1 MDVRG
6 DRWVNLL
13 GASGEVEVT
22 QVVGASGQ
30 ETLLRPFRVTYSANG
45 VGAVPESKSVSGL
58 LKTYLEDAVSITVA
72 DIPFPYYEVIVYCS
86 TADSNAV
93 DVSTGSEDAA
103 LGVMHFSPLTINGV
117 RYAWN
122 ASDTTQ
128 GAAGTPFADA
138 HPSQVFGDASKGEP
152 TLGANAFS
160 FPISGSIT
168 DDAFNNKW
176 VTATNAFSK
185 KQTAAFSGDLTIR
198 GGARATVTQDGKTV
212 VVGQGGIAA
221 IQIREVMPS
230 VINVNMVGNENKSP
244 YAEVGRIQGIGGF
257 SGLFPITNAR
267 WNDLVGTSL
276 SDLYA
281 SAGSPPTDARVET
294 DIPAGTQG
302 NYQHS
307 ADNGYPSAIT
317 DRRAKYGAMGLCYR
331 EAVAGSELRL
341 RDMPYAR
348 YDLILYLG
356 TDRDGKTWN
365 PAKVTTAD
373 GEVTYYSYPA
383 GTTALAAV
391 ASTSEP
397 GAWGSS
403 TDGLTPAR
411 MGLGRDVMLIRGL
424 AGDVDIDT
432 GAWVSTSNTRGGIC
446 GFQVVYAGEGRKA
459 GSINLNFSG
468 EGGDS
473 AAVPV
478 DDCFLKGGIEGAD
491 ITVKNIPYEMYDVI
505 VYMAS
510 SEAGKMAPVKV
521 NGTYYSWQEQV
532 PVVTTTPSH
541 ACDLGWG
548 TGAQASAAIGTNA
561 IRVKAQTDETLT
573 VCTTGGLPEL
583 GDCVAA
589 IQIVERLRVPVTGSA
604 SWANTIAGLDPSSP
618 LYLDFG
624 PTGQITGDVTLS
636 DDDMVDL
643 VDFKMVNVQYQTPPF
658 AGTVTVNNSVEFCL
672 PANTS
677 FVKLVPEWSEV
688 AGTSLCL
695 ASANGVYT
703 SRGLMVWIPTEGSA
717 LWNIPIHWTGAA
729 NDNNW
734 NNGANWS
741 TGAVP
746 ASGASV
752 LINLEENENL
762 TIDVPAGT
770 SVANVTVTGRGDGST
785 LTGNLTVTGAFTAQG
800 KVDITQQNGTVSTP
814 ALNLDGAIYRI
825 GAGATLAGTSGGT
838 AVTETNSG
846 KLIGAGGA
854 LNIKGLT
861 SNTIDGDFT
870 LVGASGYT
878 GTLTVT
884 GNVTLAASARPIP
897 TLVKGEGA
905 TLTVYPASGETSL
918 TIPGGFTKDDVTVVG
933 PVQSDISASTSEE
946 GLSLSWTT
954 LPGTINFNF
963 SANGQNVPTT
973 DEYGLIPVH
982 GSQWVNCSDADN
994 DVFHDDGSV
1003 TASPNFP
1010 ATGFPGTAPFII
1022 FGSMS
1027 YGTFTSAT
1035 DPLLKGYIGASDGNA
1050 YLRVEQVPYERY
1062 DAILYASTS
1071 DAAGVFG
1078 PYLMGNGTYTWKDD
1092 KPVLDAD
1099 EGTSFGKGAQ
1109 GTITLGV
1116 NAIRVNKLSN
1126 APGDAKKSFS
1136 AGNKL
1141 TVTSTHRYGAIAAEQ
1156 VIRRVVLTVDKPMSW
1171 DVLAS
1176 GLVADAPVDI
1186 EFGPNGQI
1194 TGDVTLPTDSTVDL
1208 TGFDFSQGNRPF
1220 AGNLTI
1226 NDKET
1231 LSAGG
1236 TIILL
1241 PTEAEQ
1247 YLPAN
1252 GDLTAP
1258 LAGGTVTTTTTP
1270 NLSRGGRG
1278 CACWTSYAGAG
1289 NNPGAF
1295 GWAGTRA
1302 PFVRGS
1308 TRRSSGGSAGRAA
1321 TVSSTAPPDT
1331 GSRNCATTRR
1341 RTFWA
1346 GRAGGSRARFTQAT
1360 GCRWCSG
1367 SARTSKASCR
1377 ARPTKPSSPACGW
1390 PRATGA

>member
-1 MDVRG
+1 MVLSQPARSISLNFSGADGVGALSGTTSVGAIVDVRG

-128 GAAGTPFADA
+128 GAAGTPFPDA

-168 DDAFNNKW
+168 DDAFDNKW

-212 VVGQGGIAA
+212 VVGRGGIAA

-230 VINVNMVGNENKSP
+230 VINVNMVGNVNGSP

-411 MGLGRDVMLIRGL
+411 MGLGRDAMLIRGL

-432 GAWVSTSNTRGGIC
+432 GAWVSDSNTRGGIC

-532 PVVTTTPSH
+532 PVATTTPSH

-561 IRVKAQTDETLT
+561 IRVKAQTDATLT

-752 LINLEENENL
+752 LINLEEGENL
-762 TIDVPAGT
+762 TINVPDGVSAVT
-770 SVANVTVTGRGDGST
+770 SVTVTGRGDGST
-785 LTGNLTVTGAFTAQG
+785 LTGNLTVTGTFTAQG
-800 KVDITQQNGTVSTP
+800 EVDITQQSGTVSTP

-825 GAGATLAGTSGGT
+825 GTGATLAGVSGGT
-838 AVTETNSG
+838 TVTETNSG
-846 KLIGAGGA
+846 KLIGAGEEAVGGGA
-854 LNIKGLT
+854 CLRR
-861 SNTIDGDFT
+861 
-870 LVGASGYT
+870 GAGARRHRSR
-878 GTLTVT
+878 LRD
-884 GNVTLAASARPIP
+884 ASRASD
-897 TLVKGEGA
+897 LGGA
-905 TLTVYPASGETSL
+905 GQRRA
-918 TIPGGFTKDDVTVVG
+918 VVG
-933 PVQSDISASTSEE
+933 
-946 GLSLSWTT
+946 
-954 LPGTINFNF
+954 
-963 SANGQNVPTT
+963 
-973 DEYGLIPVH
+973 
-982 GSQWVNCSDADN
+982 
-994 DVFHDDGSV
+994 
-1003 TASPNFP
+1003 
-1010 ATGFPGTAPFII
+1010 
-1022 FGSMS
+1022 
-1027 YGTFTSAT
+1027 
-1035 DPLLKGYIGASDGNA
+1035 
-1050 YLRVEQVPYERY
+1050 
-1062 DAILYASTS
+1062 
-1071 DAAGVFG
+1071 
-1078 PYLMGNGTYTWKDD
+1078 
-1092 KPVLDAD
+1092 
-1099 EGTSFGKGAQ
+1099 
-1109 GTITLGV
+1109 
-1116 NAIRVNKLSN
+1116 
-1126 APGDAKKSFS
+1126 GD
-1136 AGNKL
+1136 
-1141 TVTSTHRYGAIAAEQ
+1141 
-1156 VIRRVVLTVDKPMSW
+1156 
-1171 DVLAS
+1171 
-1176 GLVADAPVDI
+1176 
-1186 EFGPNGQI
+1186 
-1194 TGDVTLPTDSTVDL
+1194 
-1208 TGFDFSQGNRPF
+1208 
-1220 AGNLTI
+1220 
-1226 NDKET
+1226 
-1231 LSAGG
+1231 
-1236 TIILL
+1236 
-1241 PTEAEQ
+1241 
-1247 YLPAN
+1247 
-1252 GDLTAP
+1252 
-1258 LAGGTVTTTTTP
+1258 
-1270 NLSRGGRG
+1270 
-1278 CACWTSYAGAG
+1278 
-1289 NNPGAF
+1289 
-1295 GWAGTRA
+1295 
-1302 PFVRGS
+1302 
-1308 TRRSSGGSAGRAA
+1308 
-1321 TVSSTAPPDT
+1321 
-1331 GSRNCATTRR
+1331 
-1341 RTFWA
+1341 
-1346 GRAGGSRARFTQAT
+1346 
-1360 GCRWCSG
+1360 
-1367 SARTSKASCR
+1367 
-1377 ARPTKPSSPACGW
+1377 
-1390 PRATGA
+1390 

>member
-1 MDVRG
+1 
-6 DRWVNLL
+6 
-13 GASGEVEVT
+13 
-22 QVVGASGQ
+22 
-30 ETLLRPFRVTYSANG
+30 
-45 VGAVPESKSVSGL
+45 
-58 LKTYLEDAVSITVA
+58 
-72 DIPFPYYEVIVYCS
+72 
-86 TADSNAV
+86 
-93 DVSTGSEDAA
+93 
-103 LGVMHFSPLTINGV
+103 MHFSPLTINGV

-128 GAAGTPFADA
+128 GAAGTPFPDA

-168 DDAFNNKW
+168 DDAFDNKW

-185 KQTAAFSGDLTIR
+185 KQTAAFSGNLTIR

-212 VVGQGGIAA
+212 VVGRGGIAA

-230 VINVNMVGNENKSP
+230 VINVNMVGNVNGSP

-411 MGLGRDVMLIRGL
+411 MGLGRDAMLIRGL

-446 GFQVVYAGEGRKA
+446 GFQVVYAGEGCKA

-478 DDCFLKGGIEGAD
+478 DETGYGLVAAPGRTWVNLSGVSGTDIPIDVASETDLSGQPSVTFTASGAGAQDSATDCFLKGGIEGAD

-505 VYMAS
+505 IYMAS

-532 PVVTTTPSH
+532 PVATTTPSH

-752 LINLEENENL
+752 LINLEEGENL
-762 TIDVPAGT
+762 TINVPDGVSAVT
-770 SVANVTVTGRGDGST
+770 SVTVTGRGDGST
-785 LTGNLTVTGAFTAQG
+785 LTLTGNLTVTGTFTAQG
-800 KVDITQQNGTVSTP
+800 EVDITQQSGTVSTP

-825 GAGATLAGTSGGT
+825 GTGATLAGISGGT
-838 AVTETNSG
+838 TVTETNSG
-846 KLIGAGGA
+846 KLIGAGEEAVGGGA
-854 LNIKGLT
+854 CLRR
-861 SNTIDGDFT
+861 
-870 LVGASGYT
+870 GAGARHHRSR
-878 GTLTVT
+878 LRD
-884 GNVTLAASARPIP
+884 ASR
-897 TLVKGEGA
+897 
-905 TLTVYPASGETSL
+905 
-918 TIPGGFTKDDVTVVG
+918 
-933 PVQSDISASTSEE
+933 
-946 GLSLSWTT
+946 
-954 LPGTINFNF
+954 
-963 SANGQNVPTT
+963 
-973 DEYGLIPVH
+973 
-982 GSQWVNCSDADN
+982 
-994 DVFHDDGSV
+994 
-1003 TASPNFP
+1003 
-1010 ATGFPGTAPFII
+1010 
-1022 FGSMS
+1022 
-1027 YGTFTSAT
+1027 
-1035 DPLLKGYIGASDGNA
+1035 ASDLGGA
-1050 YLRVEQVPYERY
+1050 RQRRAVER
-1062 DAILYASTS
+1062 
-1071 DAAGVFG
+1071 
-1078 PYLMGNGTYTWKDD
+1078 
-1092 KPVLDAD
+1092 
-1099 EGTSFGKGAQ
+1099 
-1109 GTITLGV
+1109 
-1116 NAIRVNKLSN
+1116 
-1126 APGDAKKSFS
+1126 GD
-1136 AGNKL
+1136 
-1141 TVTSTHRYGAIAAEQ
+1141 
-1156 VIRRVVLTVDKPMSW
+1156 
-1171 DVLAS
+1171 
-1176 GLVADAPVDI
+1176 
-1186 EFGPNGQI
+1186 
-1194 TGDVTLPTDSTVDL
+1194 
-1208 TGFDFSQGNRPF
+1208 
-1220 AGNLTI
+1220 
-1226 NDKET
+1226 
-1231 LSAGG
+1231 
-1236 TIILL
+1236 
-1241 PTEAEQ
+1241 
-1247 YLPAN
+1247 
-1252 GDLTAP
+1252 
-1258 LAGGTVTTTTTP
+1258 
-1270 NLSRGGRG
+1270 
-1278 CACWTSYAGAG
+1278 
-1289 NNPGAF
+1289 
-1295 GWAGTRA
+1295 
-1302 PFVRGS
+1302 
-1308 TRRSSGGSAGRAA
+1308 
-1321 TVSSTAPPDT
+1321 
-1331 GSRNCATTRR
+1331 
-1341 RTFWA
+1341 
-1346 GRAGGSRARFTQAT
+1346 
-1360 GCRWCSG
+1360 
-1367 SARTSKASCR
+1367 
-1377 ARPTKPSSPACGW
+1377 
-1390 PRATGA
+1390 